1 MPPYR
6 GCEVATGRE
15 ECPATIGGASIAYA
29 AIPITKRTGMTIGGM
44 RYFMG
49 FHAKENWIGCVAGDR
64 SQHAEE
70 HRGPKGKTGEHDHR
84 LNIFLALCISLLSTR
99 RCRPLVFWQKLDQ
112 LPADGQIV

>member
-1 MPPYR
+1 
-6 GCEVATGRE
+6 
-15 ECPATIGGASIAYA
+15 
-29 AIPITKRTGMTIGGM
+29 MTIGGT

-70 HRGPKGKTGEHDHR
+70 HRGPKGKTGENDHR
-84 LNIFLALCISLLSTR
+84 LNIFLALCISLLPTR
-99 RCRPLVFWQKLDQ
+99 RRRPLVFWQKLDQ